1 MKLKNIIELAFYLLV
16 RRCYQRAGCL
26 APALFAGEIG
36 VGGGAPGIPFQPPPD
51 EIFSRSCNRLK
62 EVIVMRR
69 LVIVLAMVLLG
80 TGVASGAADSA
91 RLLVIDISNQVTRA
105 LKQEPDLA
113 DRDPVSMYKLL
124 NRIVVP
130 HFDFD
135 ATAKLV
141 LGRTWRDMS
150 PQQQQRF
157 IQEFSTHLVRFYA
170 NSLLKFKDQ
179 TIDFKPL
186 RAPAAADDVA
196 VHTEVQQEKGP
207 SIAIDYR
214 LHLKGGDWKVYDV
227 SIDGISLVASNRN
240 SYAAEIRK
248 GGIDTLTAR
257 LARINREN
265 GG

>member
-1 MKLKNIIELAFYLLV
+1 MK
-16 RRCYQRAGCL
+16 
-26 APALFAGEIG
+26 
-36 VGGGAPGIPFQPPPD
+36 
-51 EIFSRSCNRLK
+51 RL
-62 EVIVMRR
+62 I
-69 LVIVLAMVLLG
+69 IVLAMVLLG
-80 TGVASGAADSA
+80 AGVASGAADSA

-105 LKQEPDLA
+105 LNKEPDLTE
-113 DRDPVSMYKLL
+113 RDPASMYKLL

-141 LGRTWRDMS
+141 LGRYWRDMN

-157 IQEFSTHLVRFYA
+157 VQEFSTHLVRFYA
-170 NSLLKFKDQ
+170 ASLVKFKDQ

-186 RAPAAADDVA
+186 RAPDAADDVA
-196 VHTEVQQEKGP
+196 VHTEVQQGDGP
-207 SIAIDYR
+207 PISIDYR
-214 LHLKGGDWKVYDV
+214 MHLKGGDWKVYDV
-227 SIDGISLVASNRN
+227 AIDGISLVASNRS